1 MSRAICV
8 SAAAL
13 WLLAIAAL
21 APQLAAARTAVDVP
35 GIEPGASTPI
45 VFVDALQQSTPW
57 SSTSALALSPEGDV
71 LALRPDQI
79 ASRVVFASGQAH
91 VAGDYVLLYAGRG
104 RFAFEGGQVIEMR
117 SGRIVVRVGTTNS
130 GLALALLSVDAH
142 DPPHDVHLI
151 MPGFEHSFARRPF
164 YPAFVASIAGA
175 DRLRFATWAHASA
188 LVSSQVWP
196 LRPRVGDVTQA
207 RDRGVAWEYQ
217 IELANETGADPWFVI
232 PVGATNAYVAGMS
245 DLVHRFLDPRLH
257 PSFEYGDGVLTSG
270 SPTDAYAQMAAHNSG
285 LGGDGL
291 GAAARW
297 YSLRSNQIESIV
309 KRAFGADAGRVSFVI
324 ASQDGSRGDS
334 IGGTWRESGDSTWTS
349 DDDAT
354 ARAHVAPSLAPFA
367 VGSDTAPAADRL
379 GPPPQALHFTPLLSP
394 ASLSPRVDG
403 SHEAASAVGDP
414 LQVIDLTAEGA
425 TDWIAISTSGRFERK
440 ARGGGLAVRFE
451 GAPARGSS
459 AGFASLTWR
468 DGTGVRSGASSA
480 GIAFTNSTIAHVS
493 APAPRGTNVL
503 RLYFGARYA
512 TATFDATLAGASVS
526 RRTVST
532 PRGSHEYVYTLV
544 YHSSTTSR
552 IDVALSTTNASRGAV
567 ALYGATL
574 TPLPAIISLAPTDMT
589 TYHGGPFRLGWDMR
603 ETQLNTTNVASQ
615 FGLLE
620 TLDVDGGVLAQPLYL
635 EHFVPLGGR
644 NVLIVATEHASIY
657 EFDADTGERI
667 KKVNFGRSQSSHD
680 VGCLDIRPEYG
691 ITGTPV
697 IDPASQ
703 TLYVVVATE
712 PSLDNFKTQLHALDI
727 ATLADKVPPVDIAAS
742 ETISNGTQINFDPQ
756 HQMNRSSLVLANGSI
771 YVPIGSHCDSNAAA
785 ITGWVLRYDAN
796 LDQIGKF
803 ATDEDSAFFLLSSV
817 WMTGFA
823 PAVDT
828 DGSLFAI
835 TGNGAFDVDQGGKNF
850 GESVIRLSA
859 DLTSDL
865 DYFTPSDWQ
874 TLNNGDTDFG
884 SGGIMLLPAQQGPVP
899 NVAVAQGKE
908 STLYLLNRAQLGGI
922 QNGDAGALQRI
933 TGTGG
938 GVWGGPAY
946 FSGPTGQ
953 FVYYQAGGAPLSAYA
968 VEQGQNG
975 VPRLVLSSTGSSY
988 SGYGGSLPLVSSF
1001 LQKPGTGIVWLVK
1014 RSSPLMLEAYD
1025 ATDVSKLLFTAP
1037 AGIWSN
1043 PQANGF
1049 LTPLVADGKVFVPA
1063 SGTVTVFG
1071 IGGKRSR
1078 IAQASASG
1086 PVTHQVHGVVVSVT
1100 SVTLRVRLRDGRIVS
1115 IDLRQAAA
1123 AHATGILPI
1132 GKAVVVYG
1140 TIDRL
1145 GAFHATSV
1153 GHTSQNPKDWTPD
1166 N

>member
-1 MSRAICV
+1 MSRAIRV
-8 SAAAL
+8 STAAL
-13 WLLAIAAL
+13 WLLAVVAF
-21 APQLAAARTAVDVP
+21 APLHAAARTALDVP
-35 GIEPGASTPI
+35 GVEPGASTPV
-45 VFVDALQQSTPW
+45 VFADALKQSTTW
-57 SSTSALALSPEGDV
+57 SSASPLSLSPTGDV
-71 LALRPDQI
+71 LSLRPRQI
-79 ASRVVFASGQAH
+79 ASRIVFAAGQAH

-104 RFAFEGGQVIEMR
+104 RFAFEGGQVIDSR
-117 SGRIVVRVGTTNS
+117 SGRIVVRVGSSNP
-130 GLALALLSVDAH
+130 GLALALVSVDAH
-142 DPPHDVHLI
+142 DPPHDVHLVL
-151 MPGFEHSFARRPF
+151 PGFEHSFASRPF
-164 YPAFVASIAGA
+164 YPAFVASMARA
-175 DRLRFATWAHASA
+175 DALRFATWSHASA

-207 RDRGVAWEYQ
+207 RDQGVAWEYQ

-232 PVGATNAYVAGMS
+232 PVGATNAYVAGTS
-245 DLVHRFLDPRLH
+245 DLVHLFLDPRLH
-257 PSFEYGDGVLTSG
+257 PSFEYGDGILTQG

-285 LGGDGL
+285 LGGDAAD
-291 GAAARW
+291 AAARW
-297 YSLRSNQIESIV
+297 YSDRSNQIESIV
-309 KRAFGADAGRVSFVI
+309 TRVFGRDAGRVSFVMS
-324 ASQDGSRGDS
+324 SQDGSRSDS
-334 IGGTWRESGDSTWTS
+334 TGRLWRQSGNSTWTG
-349 DDDAT
+349 DGAT
-354 ARAHVAPSLAPFA
+354 TYAHVVPSVAPFA
-367 VGSDTAPAADRL
+367 VGSDTAPVADRP

-394 ASLSPRVDG
+394 VPLSPRLEG
-403 SHEAASAVGDP
+403 SRGVASAVGDP
-414 LQVIDLTAEGA
+414 LQVVDLTAEGA
-425 TDWIAISTSGRFERK
+425 TDWIAISAPARFERK
-440 ARGGGLAVRFE
+440 ARSGDLTVRFV
-451 GAPARGSS
+451 GAPSRASS
-459 AGFASLTWR
+459 PGFASLIWR
-468 DGTGVRSGASSA
+468 NGSGVRSGASSA
-480 GIAFTNSTIAHVS
+480 GIAFTSSTIAHVS
-493 APAPRGTNVL
+493 APASRGTSVL
-503 RLYFGARYA
+503 RLYFGVSSA
-512 TATFDATLAGASVS
+512 TVTFDVTLAGASVS
-526 RRTVST
+526 RRTVSM
-532 PRGSHEYVYTLV
+532 PAGSHEYVYTLA

-552 IDVALSTTNASRGAV
+552 VDVAFSMTNGSRGDV
-567 ALYGATL
+567 AFYGATL
-574 TPLPAIISLAPTDMT
+574 TPLPTDISLAPSDMT

-620 TLDVDGGVLAQPLYL
+620 TLPVDGSVLAQPLYL

-657 EFDADTGERI
+657 EFDADTGQQI
-667 KKVNFGRSQSSHD
+667 QKVSFGRAQRSSD

-697 IDPASQ
+697 IDPATQS
-703 TLYVVVATE
+703 LYVVVATE
-712 PSLDNFKTQLHALDI
+712 PSPNSFKTQLHALDI
-727 ATLADKVPPVDIAAS
+727 ATLTDKVPPVDITAS
-742 ETISNGTQINFDPQ
+742 ETISNGTQIKFDPQ

-771 YVPIGSHCDSNAAA
+771 YVPIGSHCDNNASG
-785 ITGWVLRYDAN
+785 ITGWVLRYDFN

-803 ATDEDSAFFLLSSV
+803 ATDEDSTSYLLSSV

-828 DGSLFAI
+828 DGSLFAV
-835 TGNGAFDVDQGGKNF
+835 TGNGAFDLDSGGKNY

-859 DLTSDL
+859 DLTTDL

-884 SGGIMLLPAQQGPVP
+884 SGGIMLLPAQQGSVP

-908 STLYLLNRAQLGGI
+908 STLYLLDRAALGGV
-922 QNGDAGALQRI
+922 QNGDAGALQHI

-968 VEQGQNG
+968 VTQGQSG
-975 VPRLVLSSTGSSY
+975 VPKLVLSSTGSSY

-1001 LQKPGTGIVWLVK
+1001 LQKPGTGIVWLID

-1025 ATDVSKLLFTAP
+1025 ATDVSKLLFRAP
-1037 AGIWSN
+1037 AGTWSN
-1043 PQANGF
+1043 PQSNGF

-1078 IAQASASG
+1078 IAQANPSG
-1086 PVTHQVHGVVVSVT
+1086 PVTHQVHGVIVSVT
-1100 SVTLRVRLRDGRIVS
+1100 QATLHLRLRDGRIVS

-1123 AHATGILPI
+1123 ADATGILPI

-1145 GAFHATSV
+1145 GVFRATSV